1 MTDVTRRSTMF
12 GALAAASCLCAPSLA
27 RAATL
32 ASRRFGIERAGDTV
46 GFQTVELRQAG
57 DTLRVTIEIEIVV
70 RVLGIAAYRY
80 EMQNVEHWDG
90 GRLKD
95 LKSTTNDDGTAQAV
109 SIRRAGDQL
118 EIEGSG
124 YSGRVAGD
132 AATTTYWSY
141 DFLRRP
147 LWISTH
153 DGQPLKVAARRAG
166 TRSVDLAGRVVS
178 AESWTVSGGLDLQ
191 LLYAQQEWVA
201 NYFIARGEEVR
212 IVAEDTRTPLAPHF
226 IA

>member
-1 MTDVTRRSTMF
+1 MTDLTRRSTML
-12 GALAAASCLCAPSLA
+12 GALAAGACLSAPGLA
-27 RAATL
+27 NAATL
-32 ASRRFGIERAGDTV
+32 ASRRFGIERAGDKV

-57 DTLRVTIEIEIVV
+57 SSLRVSIQIEIVV

-80 EMQNVEHWDG
+80 EMENVEHWEG

-95 LKSTTNDDGTAQAV
+95 LRSTTNDDGTAHAV
-109 SIRRAGDQL
+109 TVRRAGDLL
-118 EIEGSG
+118 EIEGSA
-124 YSGRVAGD
+124 YAGRVAGD

-153 DGQPLKVAARRAG
+153 DGQPLTIAARRAG
-166 TRSVDLAGRVVS
+166 SRNLDLAGRVVS

-212 IVAEDTRTPLAPHF
+212 IVAEDTSTPLAPHF